1 MTGDRQERQS
11 AGAVSGGA
19 TRGALGWHAADP
31 VSDIKSIAG
40 EGAEAAFKFEIKK
53 ALTTHL
59 GADHLML
66 YSIRHSSTV
75 DGAEAWT
82 DIADHVAGDLDAT
95 RMWSRALE
103 RNWRQFIGHDDDS
116 SPETALRQVR
126 ARTELC
132 GLAEVRAVRQA
143 TKAGLSQRAIAKLLG
158 TSQTNVHRLLRQSRA
173 VDDRRGPREVIL
185 CYVAGEI
192 SRGAL
197 IGSLSDLARGS
208 HPEDGGDGY
217 LPGTW
222 DEVRAAF
229 LDGLLAETDYEEL
242 RAALRAEGA
251 GSVG

>member
-1 MTGDRQERQS
+1 MNGDRLDSDRSS
-11 AGAVSGGA
+11 ARAARVASQGALASPDAGPISGIKSLPGESAPALVLELKDLTGA
-19 TRGALGWHAADP
+19 TAGWA
-31 VSDIKSIAG
+31 SQGDI
-40 EGAEAAFKFEIKK
+40 
-53 ALTTHL
+53 
-59 GADHLML
+59 
-66 YSIRHSSTV
+66 YSACLSAKDDVGPRHDLIV
-75 DGAEAWT
+75 YVGG
-82 DIADHVAGDLDAT
+82 HGDTGSL
-95 RMWSRALE
+95 SRALE
-103 RNWRQFIGHDDDS
+103 RNWRQFSGHDDDS

-132 GLAEVRAVRQA
+132 GLAEVRVVRQA

>member
-1 MTGDRQERQS
+1 MTGDRLESDRRNARPAGGVDQS
-11 AGAVSGGA
+11 APGSHAASPLFGIEPPQADSAYADLFLDKIANVVGM
-19 TRGALGWHAADP
+19 GALDP
-31 VSDIKSIAG
+31 VSVYLSC
-40 EGAEAAFKFEIKK
+40 
-53 ALTTHL
+53 
-59 GADHLML
+59 
-66 YSIRHSSTV
+66 HSSPVV
-75 DGAEAWT
+75 DHMAATGA
-82 DIADHVAGDLDAT
+82 IGYVAGGLHNA
-95 RMWSRALE
+95 RILSGALE
-103 RNWRQFIGHDDDS
+103 RNWRQFSGHDDS